1 MMRDRLIYGVVAAA
15 AGLIVGV
22 GAIFLAGSLAAEN
35 SPATDVNSFN
45 AENGFVEGSVQYGT
59 RSGDA
64 GSQH

>member
-1 MMRDRLIYGVVAAA
+1 MMRDRLIYGAVAAA

-45 AENGFVEGSVQYGT
+45 AENGFLQGSVQYGS
-59 RSGDA
+59 RSGSA
-64 GSQH
+64 SGE